1 MTKETENKEKER
13 LSKSVVKE
21 ISAVA
26 AQVAVALYQEELN
39 KNISSFK
46 DKRFRNTK
54 LLVKKYGLL
63 RDYAEN
69 AIYSTAQIC
78 AEENNDIF
86 ELLGMDLGER
96 HQVGSIRNN
105 VIKTKIIMDHVDT
118 MLDCYKRRCDAS
130 TKQEVQRRWRVLQR
144 LYLDREP
151 MNAQDIADIEHI
163 SLSMVYQD
171 IDNACEELSPLF
183 FGLDL
188 STFWM

>member
-1 MTKETENKEKER
+1 MAKEAENKEKLPR
-13 LSKSVVKE
+13 QVIKE

-26 AQVAVALYQEELN
+26 SQIAVAMYKEELDKYN
-39 KNISSFK
+39 AAFK
-46 DKRFRNTK
+46 DKRFHNTK
-54 LLVKKYGLL
+54 LLVKKYGML
-63 RDYAEN
+63 RDYASN

-86 ELLGMDLGER
+86 ALLGMDLGER

-130 TKQEVQRRWRVLQR
+130 SKQEVRRRWRVLQKM
-144 LYLDREP
+144 YLDQVP
-151 MNAQDIADIEHI
+151 MAAQDVADQEHI
-163 SLSMVYQD
+163 SLSMVYMD
-171 IDNACEELSPLF
+171 IDSACEELSPLF